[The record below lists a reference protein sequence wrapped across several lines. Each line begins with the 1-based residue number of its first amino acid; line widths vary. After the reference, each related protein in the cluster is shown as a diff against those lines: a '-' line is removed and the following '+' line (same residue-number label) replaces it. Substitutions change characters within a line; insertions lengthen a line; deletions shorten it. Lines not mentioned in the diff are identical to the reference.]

1 MSSVRKVQV
10 LSPTWATSRSSRTFI
25 PKLRLARIRDRALKI
40 GWRRPI
46 LMAFRQRRRR
56 IGNHLL
62 KQQVHEQEQRLG
74 LEDQQDRFIVRV
86 VVEVLMHTA
95 ILDEHDI

>member
-25 PKLRLARIRDRALKI
+25 PSSVWLKLEI
-40 GWRRPI
+40 GRGCPV

-74 LEDQQDRFIVRV
+74 LEHQQDRFIVRII
-86 VVEVLMHTA
+86 VEVLMHAA
-95 ILDEHDI
+95 ILDKHHIAR